1 MRGANSSAVYKVCSD
16 ANQCFVLRVFD
27 DAERWIRGLNLAAQ
41 EVAALAQAGR
51 SKVNSPEVIGFEID
65 NIGFGKPVVL
75 TSLLPGAVEL
85 QPRDMRKYCGQLA
98 RTLAQIHA
106 HKTHAFDWQYRS

>member
-1 MRGANSSAVYKVCSD
+1 MSDFTPAEINWLADETEIAPNSLHITPMRGANSSAVYKVCSD

-51 SKVNSPEVIGFEID
+51 SKVNSPEVIGF
-65 NIGFGKPVVL
+65 
-75 TSLLPGAVEL
+75 
-85 QPRDMRKYCGQLA
+85 
-98 RTLAQIHA
+98 
-106 HKTHAFDWQYRS
+106 